1 MSSITVSQA
10 WAWLLTLAAG
20 VITLSKLWDIIREHL
35 KPQKRLREDV
45 AKHAELLSRD
55 KERFDSMERVLK
67 EQSEVNA
74 LIFRA
79 LFAQINH
86 QISGNGDEILKKA
99 RDDLQAY
106 LAGRR

>member
-1 MSSITVSQA
+1 
-10 WAWLLTLAAG
+10 
-20 VITLSKLWDIIREHL
+20 
-35 KPQKRLREDV
+35 
-45 AKHAELLSRD
+45 
-55 KERFDSMERVLK
+55 MEKVLK